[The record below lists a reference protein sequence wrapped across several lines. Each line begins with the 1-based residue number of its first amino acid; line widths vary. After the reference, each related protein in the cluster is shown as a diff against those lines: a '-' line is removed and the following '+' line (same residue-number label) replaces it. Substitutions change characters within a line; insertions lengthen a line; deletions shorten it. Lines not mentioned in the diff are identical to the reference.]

1 MSSADE
7 SQVQAAFEQDTTA
20 DPAAVR
26 KAVRGAAVGN
36 AVEWFDFAIYGFL
49 ATYIAQNFFP
59 SQNETTSLLSTFAVF
74 AAAFFMRPLGGLF
87 FGPLGDRLGR
97 QRVLAMVILLMAA
110 STFAIGVLPN
120 YDSVGVLAPIGLVV
134 LRCLQGFSAGG
145 EYGGGACFLA
155 EYAPDRR
162 RGFIVSFLVW
172 SVVAGF
178 LLGSA
183 TVTGLEALLSESAM
197 ESYGWR
203 IPFLMAG
210 VLGLVGLYIR
220 TKLEDTP
227 EFEALRE
234 SGNVSESPLKEA
246 LTTSWRPILQIGGL
260 VVIHNVGFYTV
271 FTYLPTY
278 FTETLDF
285 SKTDAFISITV
296 ASVVALTLIPPL
308 GALSD
313 RIGRRPLLYAGAI
326 GFAVLAY
333 PLFLLLGS
341 GSLGAAIV
349 AHAALAAVEAVFVSC
364 SLAAGAE
371 LFATRVRYG
380 GYSIGYNVSVAL
392 FGGTAPYVATFLV
405 DRTGNDLAP
414 AFYVIV
420 AALVSLGTLLTM
432 RETARRPLPKLVA
445 AGAGA

>member
-1 MSSADE
+1 METATSSPT
-7 SQVQAAFEQDTTA
+7 AAA
-20 DPAAVR
+20 DPAAAR
-26 KAVRGAAVGN
+26 KAVRGAAIGN

-49 ATYIAQNFFP
+49 ATYIASNFFP
-59 SQNETTSLLSTFAVF
+59 SQNETASLLSTFADF

-87 FGPLGDRLGR
+87 FGPLGDKLGR
-97 QRVLAMVILLMAA
+97 QRVLAIVILLMSA
-110 STFAIGVLPN
+110 STFLIGVLPN
-120 YDSVGVLAPIGLVV
+120 YESIGVLAPIGLVV
-134 LRCLQGFSAGG
+134 LRALQGFSAGG

-155 EYAPDRR
+155 EFAPDRR

-183 TVTGLEALLSESAM
+183 TVTGLEAVLSERAM

-220 TKLEDTP
+220 TKLQDTP

-234 SGNVSESPLKEA
+234 SGDVPESPLKEA
-246 LTTSWRPILQIGGL
+246 LTTSWKPILQIGGL
-260 VVIHNVGFYTV
+260 VVIHNVGFYVV

-285 SKTDAFISITV
+285 SKTDAFVSITI
-296 ASVVALTLIPPL
+296 ASVVALALIPPL

-326 GFAVLAY
+326 GFAVFAY

-341 GSLGAAIV
+341 GSLAAAIA
-349 AHAALAAVEAVFVSC
+349 AHAGLAAIEAVFVSA

-380 GYSIGYNVSVAL
+380 GYSIGYNLSVAL

-414 AFYVIV
+414 AFYVI
-420 AALVSLGTLLTM
+420 AAAVVSLVTLLTM
-432 RETARRPLPKLVA
+432 RETAARPLPRLTA
-445 AGAGA
+445 ANAGA